1 MSAEKQHAVSI
12 LIVHGPHTSCSS
24 LPRELQ
30 QQLQEQAGA
39 AGCTLEL
46 RGCSDLSHFVGQV
59 CAAGAANT
67 EFVLLDPG
75 DLAAQV
81 REHPEA
87 GLVDALDQL
96 GAPYIEV
103 HEAVGAELEHDAGF
117 HKAPLATVIIN
128 GNIGSGYRIGLGI
141 ALRQLQERQRRHE
154 EPAASSPVRLHAP
167 GQRVAGL

>member
-1 MSAEKQHAVSI
+1 MSI
-12 LIVHGPHTSCSS
+12 LIVHGPHTSRSS
-24 LPRELQ
+24 LPQELQ

-141 ALRQLQERQRRHE
+141 ALRQLQERRPRNDETASSSPARHE
-154 EPAASSPVRLHAP
+154 APA
-167 GQRVAGL
+167 QRVAGL

>member
-1 MSAEKQHAVSI
+1 MSIV
-12 LIVHGPHTSCSS
+12 IVHGPHTSGHP
-24 LPRELQ
+24 LPQELQ
-30 QQLQEQAGA
+30 QQLQQQAGA

-46 RGCSDLSHFVGQV
+46 RGCSDLRHFVGQV
-59 CAAGAANT
+59 CAAGSDST

-75 DLAAQV
+75 DLASQV

-103 HEAVGAELEHDAGF
+103 HEECGAELDHEAGF

-128 GNIGSGYRIGLGI
+128 GNIGSGYRIGLSI
-141 ALRQLQERQRRHE
+141 ALRQLQEGRRGDQGTEPGSHGRRQVF
-154 EPAASSPVRLHAP
+154 A
-167 GQRVAGL
+167 QRVAGL